1 LYKEF
6 KTNLKIVY
14 KSDLGAAVSKLM
26 QLDLISEL
34 LSLSDKEL
42 SKLLTDIVFFAQK
55 KGKKYGPF
63 GKVY

>member
-1 LYKEF
+1 
-6 KTNLKIVY
+6 
-14 KSDLGAAVSKLM
+14 M